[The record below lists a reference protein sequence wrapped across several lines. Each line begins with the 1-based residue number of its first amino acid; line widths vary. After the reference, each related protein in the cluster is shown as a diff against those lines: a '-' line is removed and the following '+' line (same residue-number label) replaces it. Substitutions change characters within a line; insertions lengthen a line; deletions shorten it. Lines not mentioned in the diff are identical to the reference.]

1 MMGIELLL
9 FGLRWLFLKA
19 FHFIAQDKDC
29 SLKARDVRAW

>member
-19 FHFIAQDKDC
+19 FHFIAEDQ
-29 SLKARDVRAW
+29 SRSFKARDFRAW